1 MAPPVAPKPKS
12 LPFYDPNFSWDT
24 FEGFFCDFLAAAPE
38 LIGKDGKLCR
48 VIRISIYGRRGDLQ
62 HGIDIRA
69 EMSNGEVW
77 VFQCKHYKTWGP
89 KDTTDAITKCDYEA
103 DRKFLLVTRP
113 VSPETREI
121 IAAHPEWTLW
131 DSDDI
136 SREFRLRL
144 PPAEAAKILY
154 TNFGPAWAKELIGLP
169 GLGPLITAEAKFG
182 PLLEPDRSFHH
193 RLEMVGRTEW
203 LTALD
208 NFIAAEDRRVFC
220 IVGPGG
226 LGKSRLLR
234 EWSRGFSNRH
244 KGWTVRFVS
253 DSPSDFASALDAA
266 SKPLVLVFDD
276 AHRLDEVRRALFP
289 ELPSRKELKLVLGL
303 RPGPVAQVEAEL
315 TSAGFDTTQLET
327 PAEMKRLSSEQALQ
341 LAEAALGPEFAD
353 RYRLP
358 LRDLSKD
365 CPLLAVLAAELIKRG
380 DLGER
385 GLSDTTEFR
394 NHVFEG
400 LVTEAR
406 PVEQRFGATVVRDLL
421 HLLAVLAPVKLDVNF
436 LGRASAFLGGAT
448 QPNHVSEIITA
459 LDEAGLILTT
469 GAGVRISPDLLSDHL
484 AYTACYDNHERTTTF
499 ADRVIAHFSPE
510 EFPRLMQQLAEAE
523 WHATNKNETADSI
536 VEPVWQSFV
545 SRFESG
551 SFYTRAEQLKAW
563 ANIAHLQPRRTLR
576 LAELAMRLD
585 TAPKDEHA
593 RMWFSRWD
601 THSHV
606 LEGLP
611 TLLKP
616 LAEHHHEYV
625 APCLDNLWLIGRD
638 LPPPPFNS
646 QSHPITKIG
655 EIAKFQRW
663 KRLDIQDEVLNWIEQ
678 LLSGNEWVNRA
689 NKPGWLLTQ
698 MLTPFFAT
706 GVEDNWMTGN
716 TFHWRTVP
724 IHLDN
729 TAKYRDRILAALCAI
744 TKRGDTALT
753 LAAMNVLEHAM
764 QRADLGPSTV
774 PAKFI
779 ERWLIER
786 KKALEVLADI
796 IRESRS
802 PVIHFRARRIL
813 LHNMRYD
820 DPEFRA
826 ACREAYETIPDSLD
840 FRIVR
845 AALGNYWDEFEGSKR
860 DDWQDQAK
868 HRWDQFVRSTSEAIL
883 LKWREPKVLL
893 ANLLQRHE
901 EFVALGFQP
910 NFWPIFQTIAE
921 TNAATALDLASI
933 LITQP
938 ANPLSRVLDSLVTP
952 IAKNDPELRL
962 KLCEAAI
969 TQDSDELKFGAIT
982 CFATWR
988 QEGTLPSR
996 AWELIANSAANA
1008 SPVVADAILR
1018 FILFNHRT
1026 PEPVDWHLL
1035 ATLPVTSEQ
1044 WWIAHRIMESAADL
1058 LEKAMLPPPDTADE
1072 ILKKLDVLT
1081 SIDDHQVEHA
1091 LSEFAKHFPGKV
1103 FLVMWR
1109 RQQRRDKDD
1118 ADLDVVP
1125 FDFHRIRFADVLA
1138 DPEAARIIDEL
1149 ENKLIH
1155 GTALKYDEIEILHI
1169 AILQSADRAE
1179 ENLYR
1184 LLHKAKNAE
1193 QLERLTEFVTNWHS
1207 WPVVLSCPDFT
1218 RDLLRRARAT
1228 DQASHQKIFRRL
1240 QGLPGS
1246 RGSTAYEPNAEWKAL
1261 VEAVEKMAELY
1272 KKDADLGPL
1281 YAAAAKHEREWM
1293 KAMSR
1298 RIPEDDDI
1306 LD

>member
-12 LPFYDPNFSWDT
+12 LPFHDPNFTWDT

-38 LIGKDGKLCR
+38 LIGKDGKPCR
-48 VIRISIYGRRGDLQ
+48 VVCISIYGRRGDSQ

-121 IAAHPEWTLW
+121 IAAHPDWTLW

-144 PPAEAAKILY
+144 PRPEAAKILY
-154 TNFGPAWAKELIGLP
+154 TNFGPEWPKELIGLP

-182 PLLEPDRSFHH
+182 PLLKPGRSFHH

-234 EWSRGFSNRH
+234 EWSRGFSSRH
-244 KGWTVRFVS
+244 KGWTLRFVS
-253 DSPSDFASALDAA
+253 DSPSDFGSAVDAA
-266 SKPLVLVFDD
+266 PKPLALVFDD
-276 AHRLDEVRRALFP
+276 AHRLDEVRRALFS
-289 ELPSRKELKLVLGL
+289 ELPSRNEIKLVLGL
-303 RPGPVAQVEAEL
+303 RPGPAAQVEAEL
-315 TSAGFDTTQLET
+315 TSAGFDTTQMET
-327 PAEMKRLSSEQALQ
+327 PAEMKRLNPEQALQ

-385 GLSDTTEFR
+385 GLSDTAEFR

-400 LVTEAR
+400 LVREAR
-406 PVEQRFGATVVRDLL
+406 PVEQRFGAIVVRDLL
-421 HLLAVLAPVKLDVNF
+421 HLLAVLAPVKLDANF

-459 LDEAGLILTT
+459 LDEVGLILTT

-484 AYTACYDNHERTTTF
+484 AYTACYANHERTTTF
-499 ADRVIAHFSPE
+499 ADRVIEHFSPE
-510 EFPRLMQQLAEAE
+510 EFPRLMQHLAEAE

-545 SRFESG
+545 SRFEAG

-576 LAELAMRLD
+576 LAELALRLD

-593 RMWFSRWD
+593 RMWFSKWD

-625 APCLDNLWLIGRD
+625 APCLDILWQIGRD

-646 QSHPITKIG
+646 QNHPITKIG
-655 EIAKFQRW
+655 DIAKFQIW
-663 KRLDIQDEVLNWIEQ
+663 KRLNIQDEVLSWIER
-678 LLSGNEWVNRA
+678 LLSGNDWMYRG

-698 MLTPFFAT
+698 MLNPFFAT
-706 GVEDNWMTGN
+706 GLEDNWMTGN

-724 IHLDN
+724 INLDN
-729 TAKYRDRILAALCAI
+729 TANYRGRVLAALGAI
-744 TKRGDTALT
+744 AKRGDTALT

-764 QRADLGPSTV
+764 QRAYLGPLTV

-786 KKALEVLADI
+786 KKALEVLAEI
-796 IRESRS
+796 IRECRS

-826 ACREAYETIPDSLD
+826 ACREVYETIPDSLD

-845 AALGNYWDEFEGSKR
+845 AAVGSYWDEFEGSKR
-860 DDWQDQAK
+860 DDWQNQAK
-868 HRWDQFVRSTSEAIL
+868 HRWDQFVRSTSAAIL
-883 LKWREPKVLL
+883 LKWPKPEALL
-893 ANLLQRHE
+893 ANLEQRHQE
-901 EFVALGFQP
+901 LIALGFQP
-910 NFWPIFQTIAE
+910 NFWAVLESIAE
-921 TNAATALDLASI
+921 MNAQIAMRLAGT

-938 ANPLSRVLDSLVTP
+938 ANPLGRILDSLVMP
-952 IAKNDPELRL
+952 ITKTDPELRL
-962 KLCEAAI
+962 KLCEDAI
-969 TQDSDELKFGAIT
+969 GQDSDDLRFGAIT
-982 CFATWR
+982 CLALWR
-988 QEGTLPSR
+988 QEDASIRWLGTSR
-996 AWELIANSAANA
+996 
-1008 SPVVADAILR
+1008 
-1018 FILFNHRT
+1018 
-1026 PEPVDWHLL
+1026 
-1035 ATLPVTSEQ
+1035 
-1044 WWIAHRIMESAADL
+1044 
-1058 LEKAMLPPPDTADE
+1058 
-1072 ILKKLDVLT
+1072 
-1081 SIDDHQVEHA
+1081 
-1091 LSEFAKHFPGKV
+1091 
-1103 FLVMWR
+1103 
-1109 RQQRRDKDD
+1109 
-1118 ADLDVVP
+1118 
-1125 FDFHRIRFADVLA
+1125 
-1138 DPEAARIIDEL
+1138 
-1149 ENKLIH
+1149 
-1155 GTALKYDEIEILHI
+1155 
-1169 AILQSADRAE
+1169 
-1179 ENLYR
+1179 
-1184 LLHKAKNAE
+1184 
-1193 QLERLTEFVTNWHS
+1193 
-1207 WPVVLSCPDFT
+1207 
-1218 RDLLRRARAT
+1218 
-1228 DQASHQKIFRRL
+1228 
-1240 QGLPGS
+1240 
-1246 RGSTAYEPNAEWKAL
+1246 
-1261 VEAVEKMAELY
+1261 
-1272 KKDADLGPL
+1272 
-1281 YAAAAKHEREWM
+1281 
-1293 KAMSR
+1293 
-1298 RIPEDDDI
+1298 
-1306 LD
+1306 